1 MLPQFG
7 VLPRNIVM
15 LPGSGVLPEFCAI
28 LPEKGT
34 EKVKSAEV

>member
-7 VLPRNIVM
+7 VFPSNIVM
-15 LPGSGVLPEFCAI
+15 LPGSGVLPEFGAM